1 MVERQQNIRQASIRT
16 VAKNYTLSGVE
27 IEINGAGGDIIMLGA
42 GPSFCSSCGFEKA
55 PGISCCGIE

>member
-16 VAKNYTLSGVE
+16 VAKNYTLSGLL
-27 IEINGAGGDIIMLGA
+27 IDQNNSGGEIIMLGA
-42 GPSFCSSCGFEKA
+42 GPAFCSSCGFEKA